1 MAKHGIRGMLH
12 RFGLT
17 GEVLAISF
25 ARMGDAVG
33 NGILLVILPL
43 YVARMHVAW
52 LDVSEPVRV
61 GIVLALY
68 GVASAIAQP
77 FVGAL
82 GDRTGRYKLIIILGL
97 LLLGLSTLAIVPIHT
112 YELLLLVRVLQGIG
126 LAGAIP
132 TSVAL
137 LTLGSRQESRGRAMG
152 FYTTLRVVGLS
163 LGPLIGGGLH
173 DWLGFNAAFY
183 ASGAAALLG
192 VILVWF
198 WVQEKQEKADQEQE
212 QRSFQALGQRF
223 FNVGILALGFAT
235 FVMAGSFSMMV
246 TLEKQYAHRLHQGAF
261 AFGTAISALMFSRIV
276 LQMPLG
282 WLSDRIGR
290 RWPIIVGLL
299 IMIPATIWLGLAPDT
314 LQLAL
319 ARVLQGVG
327 SAAIAAPAF
336 AAAGDLSKK
345 GGRGR
350 QLSVLTIGFGLGVA
364 VGPLITGLLVLFF
377 FMLPFLVYAGLL
389 LAGAVVVYFFVPET
403 AGKNAEKR
411 NE

>member
-1 MAKHGIRGMLH
+1 MAQHGIGSMLH

-43 YVARMHVAW
+43 YVAQMHVAW

-68 GVASAIAQP
+68 GIASAVAQP
-77 FVGAL
+77 FIGAL
-82 GDRTGRYKLIIILGL
+82 GDRTGRYKLIILLGL
-97 LLLGLSTLAIVPIHT
+97 LLLGFSTLAIVPTRT
-112 YELLLLVRVLQGIG
+112 YELLLVVRVLQGIG

-152 FYTTLRVVGLS
+152 FYTTFRVVGLS
-163 LGPLIGGGLH
+163 IGPLIGGGLD

-183 ASGAAALLG
+183 ASAAAALLG
-192 VILVWF
+192 VVLVWF
-198 WVQEKQEKADQEQE
+198 WVQEKPDKAGDEQE
-212 QRSFQALGQRF
+212 SLRTLEQQF
-223 FNVGILALGFAT
+223 FNAGIVALGFAT
-235 FVMAGSFSMMV
+235 FVMAGAFSMMV
-246 TLEKQYAHRLHQGAF
+246 TLEKQYAQRLHEGAL
-261 AFGTAISALMFSRIV
+261 AFGTAVSALMFSRII
-276 LQMPLG
+276 LQVPLG

-290 RWPIIVGLL
+290 RRPIIVGLL
-299 IMIPATIWLGLAPDT
+299 IMIPATIWLGLASDT

-336 AAAGDLSKK
+336 AAAGDLSQK

-350 QLSVLTIGFGLGVA
+350 QLSVLTIGFGLGIA
-364 VGPLITGLLVLFF
+364 VGPLITGLLVRFF
-377 FMLPFLVYAGLL
+377 FLLPFLIFAGLL
-389 LAGAVVVYFFVPET
+389 LAGAVIVFFFVPET
-403 AGKNAEKR
+403 AGRNAEAG
-411 NE
+411 NEY

>member
-1 MAKHGIRGMLH
+1 MAQHGIGSMLH

-43 YVARMHVAW
+43 YVAQMHVAW

-68 GVASAIAQP
+68 GIASAVAQP
-77 FVGAL
+77 FIGAL
-82 GDRTGRYKLIIILGL
+82 GDRTGRYKLIILLGL
-97 LLLGLSTLAIVPIHT
+97 LLLGFSTLAIVPTRT
-112 YELLLLVRVLQGIG
+112 YELLLVVRVLQGIG

-132 TSVAL
+132 TSIAL

-152 FYTTLRVVGLS
+152 FYTTFRVVGLS
-163 LGPLIGGGLH
+163 IGPLIGGGLD

-183 ASGAAALLG
+183 ASAAAALLG
-192 VILVWF
+192 VVLVWF
-198 WVQEKQEKADQEQE
+198 WVQEKPDKAGDEQE
-212 QRSFQALGQRF
+212 SLRTLEQQF
-223 FNVGILALGFAT
+223 FNAGIVALGFAT
-235 FVMAGSFSMMV
+235 FVMAGAFSMMV
-246 TLEKQYAHRLHQGAF
+246 TLEKQYAQRLHEGAL
-261 AFGTAISALMFSRIV
+261 AFGTAVSALMFSRII
-276 LQMPLG
+276 LQVPLG

-290 RWPIIVGLL
+290 RRPIIVGLL
-299 IMIPATIWLGLAPDT
+299 IMIPATIWLGLASDT

-336 AAAGDLSKK
+336 AAAGDLSQK

-350 QLSVLTIGFGLGVA
+350 QLSVLTIGFGLGIA
-364 VGPLITGLLVLFF
+364 VGPLITGLLVRFF
-377 FMLPFLVYAGLL
+377 FLLPFLIFAGLL
-389 LAGAVVVYFFVPET
+389 LAGAVIVFFFVPET
-403 AGKNAEKR
+403 AGRNAEAG
-411 NE
+411 NEY

>member
-1 MAKHGIRGMLH
+1 MLH

-43 YVARMHVAW
+43 YVAQMHVAW

-68 GVASAIAQP
+68 GIASAVAQP
-77 FVGAL
+77 FIGAL
-82 GDRTGRYKLIIILGL
+82 GDRTGRYKLIILLGL
-97 LLLGLSTLAIVPIHT
+97 LLLGFSTLAIVPTRT
-112 YELLLLVRVLQGIG
+112 YELLLVVRVLQGIG

-152 FYTTLRVVGLS
+152 FYTTFRVVGLS
-163 LGPLIGGGLH
+163 IGPLIGGGLD

-183 ASGAAALLG
+183 ASAAAALLG
-192 VILVWF
+192 VVLVWF
-198 WVQEKQEKADQEQE
+198 WVQEKPDKAGDEQE
-212 QRSFQALGQRF
+212 SLRTLEQQF
-223 FNVGILALGFAT
+223 FNAGIVALGFAT
-235 FVMAGSFSMMV
+235 FVMAGAFSMMV
-246 TLEKQYAHRLHQGAF
+246 TLEKQYAQRLHEGAL
-261 AFGTAISALMFSRIV
+261 AFGTAVSALMFSRII
-276 LQMPLG
+276 LQVPLG

-290 RWPIIVGLL
+290 RRPIIVGLL
-299 IMIPATIWLGLAPDT
+299 IMIPATIWLGLASDT

-336 AAAGDLSKK
+336 AAAGDLSQK

-350 QLSVLTIGFGLGVA
+350 QLSVLTIGFGLGIA
-364 VGPLITGLLVLFF
+364 VGPLITGLLVRFF
-377 FMLPFLVYAGLL
+377 FLLPFLIFAGLL
-389 LAGAVVVYFFVPET
+389 LAGAVIVFFFVPET
-403 AGKNAEKR
+403 AGRNAEAG
-411 NE
+411 NEY